1 MAINSI
7 NPQGNLVDGDGK
19 PAYAREVIPMRIQ
32 DEMRVSYTRYAM
44 SVIVGR
50 ALPDVRDGLKPVHRR
65 ILYAMYDQNMTPDR
79 RREKCASA
87 VGEVLKKYHP
97 HGDQSVYDALV
108 RMAQDFSMRYRLVDG
123 QGNFGCFT
131 GDTRVLLLDGTT
143 PTFEELAARP
153 KDEIFPV
160 YSVNGEGEI
169 AVGEG
174 RFSRVTRKD
183 APLVELVFDDGSTV
197 RCTPDHK
204 FLLRDGSWKEAAT
217 LTVDD
222 SLMAGHFDTAKINA
236 KTSDYLRV
244 RQPKTGQWQFVH
256 RLSDEFN
263 SAKGLAREFDGAF
276 VRHHKNGNRFDNS
289 PSNIERMDW
298 LEHFHLHAAQM
309 KGLWTSDEFR
319 TAQRAGVA
327 AYYNDNPQAR
337 QIRRERMSAQN
348 KSVLFRAQSGPRV
361 GASLRAR
368 FQNDPQLALEISARM
383 KKLWADADYRAKM
396 SEALL
401 GVEKAPMSPDVA
413 ARVKR
418 IIAQKSR
425 AMWAKDAK
433 RAQITQAIVA
443 ALSSE
448 AVRERLS
455 ELSRARWQAPQY
467 RAKFAP
473 DHHAQMARALWA
485 KPQTREL
492 HRDKIARQWNDEAF
506 RAAHREGRRK
516 GWARRQDE
524 NPDVMR
530 ELAAKSSASLQL
542 KWREPDY
549 KSRVMRTKIAGF
561 AAKLVALHGAGA
573 LSPELYDESRDAN
586 WIPNAAK
593 AVAYFGSFEALS
605 QAAQTHNHRVVFVQ
619 HLNETCD
626 VYDITVD
633 EHHNFMLANGCVVH
647 NSVDGDAAAA
657 YRYTEARLA
666 PLAMELMRD
675 IESETVDFGP
685 NFSETTTEPTVFPSV
700 YPNLLVNGSAG
711 IAVGMATNIPPH
723 NLGEVCD
730 AVGVLI
736 DNPEASIS
744 DLMAVCPA
752 PDFPTAGLILGT
764 KGATSA
770 YHTGRGSVIMQARA
784 TIEPFD
790 NGRSAII
797 ITELPYQVNKATL
810 IENIAALA
818 RDKRIEGISELRDES
833 DRQGMRIV
841 MEIKRDANPNV
852 VLNFLYK
859 HTALRTSFGINMLA
873 IVDGQP
879 KVLTLKTVLEAF
891 VRHREDVITRR
902 SKFQLRKAEARGHI
916 LEGLRAILASIDDVI
931 ALIRSSASR
940 EDARNRL
947 MNEGVPA
954 YADGRKTGEQVVLSE
969 IQSNAVLDMRLGQ
982 LTQLDRMK
990 IDDEYADLMKEIE
1003 RLRGILE
1010 SPQKVR
1016 GIIKADMVRIKK
1028 EYGDPRRTQIFARE
1042 AQELKPEDLI
1052 AEEDVVVTITRDGY
1066 IKKLPKDTYN
1076 VQGRGGRGKVGL
1088 NKKEEDMIEHLFVC
1102 STHHTLLI
1110 FTNRGKVY
1118 QLRAFEIPTASRQ
1131 AKGTP
1136 IVNLL
1141 QVERGEY
1148 VTAALN
1154 IAEFS
1159 DDRYLFMV
1167 TRDGTVKK
1175 TAMSA
1180 YATKLQKGIIAIN
1193 LEGSDELRFVF
1204 QTDGKKEIILASR
1217 QGMSVRF
1224 NEFPIEGANGALK
1237 GGVKAT
1243 GRNTSGVYGMR
1254 FKSENDYIVG
1264 AVAADEETVML
1275 TVSEKGLGK
1284 RTKIEDYRLT
1294 GRGGTGVIT
1303 LKVNDKTGELVSL
1316 QSVKDDEELLIITKN
1331 GIVIRQRIEAIRET
1345 GRVAQGVKL
1354 INLDDDDSVA
1364 AVAKILQEPEGD
1376 EAQASDGSPEG
1387 EEVGEVGEVEETV
1400 EA

>member
-1 MAINSI
+1 MAINSL
-7 NPQGNLVDGDGK
+7 NGQGNLVDADGNQ
-19 PAYAREVIPMRIQ
+19 AFAREVIPMRIQ

-123 QGNFGCFT
+123 QGNFG
-131 GDTRVLLLDGTT
+131 
-143 PTFEELAARP
+143 
-153 KDEIFPV
+153 
-160 YSVNGEGEI
+160 
-169 AVGEG
+169 
-174 RFSRVTRKD
+174 
-183 APLVELVFDDGSTV
+183 
-197 RCTPDHK
+197 
-204 FLLRDGSWKEAAT
+204 
-217 LTVDD
+217 
-222 SLMAGHFDTAKINA
+222 
-236 KTSDYLRV
+236 
-244 RQPKTGQWQFVH
+244 
-256 RLSDEFN
+256 
-263 SAKGLAREFDGAF
+263 
-276 VRHHKNGNRFDNS
+276 
-289 PSNIERMDW
+289 
-298 LEHFHLHAAQM
+298 
-309 KGLWTSDEFR
+309 
-319 TAQRAGVA
+319 
-327 AYYNDNPQAR
+327 
-337 QIRRERMSAQN
+337 
-348 KSVLFRAQSGPRV
+348 
-361 GASLRAR
+361 
-368 FQNDPQLALEISARM
+368 
-383 KKLWADADYRAKM
+383 
-396 SEALL
+396 
-401 GVEKAPMSPDVA
+401 
-413 ARVKR
+413 
-418 IIAQKSR
+418 
-425 AMWAKDAK
+425 
-433 RAQITQAIVA
+433 
-443 ALSSE
+443 
-448 AVRERLS
+448 
-455 ELSRARWQAPQY
+455 
-467 RAKFAP
+467 
-473 DHHAQMARALWA
+473 
-485 KPQTREL
+485 
-492 HRDKIARQWNDEAF
+492 
-506 RAAHREGRRK
+506 
-516 GWARRQDE
+516 
-524 NPDVMR
+524 
-530 ELAAKSSASLQL
+530 
-542 KWREPDY
+542 
-549 KSRVMRTKIAGF
+549 
-561 AAKLVALHGAGA
+561 
-573 LSPELYDESRDAN
+573 
-586 WIPNAAK
+586 
-593 AVAYFGSFEALS
+593 
-605 QAAQTHNHRVVFVQ
+605 
-619 HLNETCD
+619 
-626 VYDITVD
+626 
-633 EHHNFMLANGCVVH
+633 
-647 NSVDGDAAAA
+647 SVDGDAAAA

-736 DNPEASIS
+736 DNPDASIS

-810 IENIAALA
+810 IENIAMLA
-818 RDKRIEGISELRDES
+818 REKRIEGISELRDES

-879 KVLTLKTVLEAF
+879 KVLTLKSVLEAF

-902 SKFQLRKAEARGHI
+902 SKFQLRKAEARAHI

-931 ALIRSSASR
+931 ALIRSSQSR

-947 MNEGVPA
+947 MNEGVPG

-1016 GIIKADMVRIKK
+1016 GIIKADMARIKK

-1154 IAEFS
+1154 IADFS
-1159 DDRYLFMV
+1159 DSRFLFMV

-1175 TAMSA
+1175 TPLSA

-1193 LEGSDELRFVF
+1193 LEGADELRFVF

-1224 NEFPIEGANGALK
+1224 NEDKVRPLSRNSI
-1237 GGVKAT
+1237 GVT
-1243 GRNTSGVYGMR
+1243 GMR
-1254 FKSENDYIVG
+1254 FKSENPGDYIVG
-1264 AVAADEETVML
+1264 AVAADADTKML
-1275 TVSEKGLGK
+1275 TVSEKGIGK
-1284 RTKIEDYRLT
+1284 RSQIDDYRLSN
-1294 GRGGTGVIT
+1294 RGGTGVIT
-1303 LKVNDKTGELVSL
+1303 LKVNDNTGELVSL
-1316 QSVKDDEELLIITKN
+1316 QSVRDDEELLIITKN
-1331 GIVIRQRIEAIRET
+1331 GIVIRQKIDNIRSIKRT
-1345 GRVAQGVKL
+1345 SQGVKL

-1376 EAQASDGSPEG
+1376 EEQASAELAEG
-1387 EEVGEVGEVEETV
+1387 DVAQSEEVEETV

>member
-1 MAINSI
+1 MAINTLNGS
-7 NPQGNLVDGDGK
+7 GNLVDADGK

-123 QGNFGCFT
+123 QGNFG
-131 GDTRVLLLDGTT
+131 
-143 PTFEELAARP
+143 
-153 KDEIFPV
+153 
-160 YSVNGEGEI
+160 
-169 AVGEG
+169 
-174 RFSRVTRKD
+174 
-183 APLVELVFDDGSTV
+183 
-197 RCTPDHK
+197 
-204 FLLRDGSWKEAAT
+204 
-217 LTVDD
+217 
-222 SLMAGHFDTAKINA
+222 
-236 KTSDYLRV
+236 
-244 RQPKTGQWQFVH
+244 
-256 RLSDEFN
+256 
-263 SAKGLAREFDGAF
+263 
-276 VRHHKNGNRFDNS
+276 
-289 PSNIERMDW
+289 
-298 LEHFHLHAAQM
+298 
-309 KGLWTSDEFR
+309 
-319 TAQRAGVA
+319 
-327 AYYNDNPQAR
+327 
-337 QIRRERMSAQN
+337 
-348 KSVLFRAQSGPRV
+348 
-361 GASLRAR
+361 
-368 FQNDPQLALEISARM
+368 
-383 KKLWADADYRAKM
+383 
-396 SEALL
+396 
-401 GVEKAPMSPDVA
+401 
-413 ARVKR
+413 
-418 IIAQKSR
+418 
-425 AMWAKDAK
+425 
-433 RAQITQAIVA
+433 
-443 ALSSE
+443 
-448 AVRERLS
+448 
-455 ELSRARWQAPQY
+455 
-467 RAKFAP
+467 
-473 DHHAQMARALWA
+473 
-485 KPQTREL
+485 
-492 HRDKIARQWNDEAF
+492 
-506 RAAHREGRRK
+506 
-516 GWARRQDE
+516 
-524 NPDVMR
+524 
-530 ELAAKSSASLQL
+530 
-542 KWREPDY
+542 
-549 KSRVMRTKIAGF
+549 
-561 AAKLVALHGAGA
+561 
-573 LSPELYDESRDAN
+573 
-586 WIPNAAK
+586 
-593 AVAYFGSFEALS
+593 
-605 QAAQTHNHRVVFVQ
+605 
-619 HLNETCD
+619 
-626 VYDITVD
+626 
-633 EHHNFMLANGCVVH
+633 
-647 NSVDGDAAAA
+647 SVDGDAAAA

-675 IESETVDFGP
+675 IEAETVDFGP
-685 NFSETTTEPTVFPSV
+685 NFSETTTEPTVMPSV
-700 YPNLLVNGSAG
+700 YPNLLVNGSSG

-730 AVGVLI
+730 AVGILI
-736 DNPEASIS
+736 DNPDATIA
-744 DLMAVCPA
+744 DLMTVCPG

-764 KGATSA
+764 KGANAA

-810 IENIAALA
+810 IENIAMLA
-818 RDKRIEGISELRDES
+818 REKRIEGISELRDES

-841 MEIKRDANPNV
+841 MEIKRDANPSV

-859 HTALRTSFGINMLA
+859 HTALRTSFGVNTLA
-873 IVDGQP
+873 IVDGSP
-879 KVLTLKTVLEAF
+879 KVLTLKSALEAF

-902 SKFQLRKAEARGHI
+902 SKFQLRKAEARAHI
-916 LEGLRAILASIDDVI
+916 LEGLRAILASIDEVI
-931 ALIRSSASR
+931 ALIRSSQSR

-954 YADGRKTGEQVVLSE
+954 YIDGVRASDGTMVTLSE
-969 IQSNAVLDMRLGQ
+969 IQANAVLDMRLGQ
-982 LTQLDRMK
+982 LTQLDRLK

-1028 EYGDPRRTQIFARE
+1028 EYGDPRRTQIIQRE

-1136 IVNLL
+1136 IINLL
-1141 QVERGEY
+1141 QVEQGEY

-1154 IAEFS
+1154 IADFS
-1159 DDRYLFMV
+1159 DTRYLFMV
-1167 TRDGTVKK
+1167 TRGGTVKK
-1175 TAMSA
+1175 TALSA

-1193 LEGSDELRFVF
+1193 LDGADELRFVF
-1204 QTDGKKEIILASR
+1204 QTDGHKEIILASR

-1224 NEFPIEGANGALK
+1224 NEFPVEKNGETK

-1254 FKSENDYIVG
+1254 FKTEDDYIVG

-1303 LKVNDKTGELVSL
+1303 LKVNEKTGELVSL
-1316 QSVKDDEELLIITKN
+1316 QSVREDEELLIITKN
-1331 GIVIRQRIEAIRET
+1331 GIVMRQRIDYIGSKTLSRT
-1345 GRVAQGVKL
+1345 AQGVKL

-1376 EAQASDGSPEG
+1376 DIDTLAQSPDAGVET
-1387 EEVGEVGEVEETV
+1387 EVEETEEV

>member
-1 MAINSI
+1 MAINTL
-7 NPQGNLVDGDGK
+7 NGQGNLVDADGNA
-19 PAYAREVIPMRIQ
+19 AYAREIIPMRIQ

-123 QGNFGCFT
+123 QGNFG
-131 GDTRVLLLDGTT
+131 
-143 PTFEELAARP
+143 
-153 KDEIFPV
+153 
-160 YSVNGEGEI
+160 
-169 AVGEG
+169 
-174 RFSRVTRKD
+174 
-183 APLVELVFDDGSTV
+183 
-197 RCTPDHK
+197 
-204 FLLRDGSWKEAAT
+204 
-217 LTVDD
+217 
-222 SLMAGHFDTAKINA
+222 
-236 KTSDYLRV
+236 
-244 RQPKTGQWQFVH
+244 
-256 RLSDEFN
+256 
-263 SAKGLAREFDGAF
+263 
-276 VRHHKNGNRFDNS
+276 
-289 PSNIERMDW
+289 
-298 LEHFHLHAAQM
+298 
-309 KGLWTSDEFR
+309 
-319 TAQRAGVA
+319 
-327 AYYNDNPQAR
+327 
-337 QIRRERMSAQN
+337 
-348 KSVLFRAQSGPRV
+348 
-361 GASLRAR
+361 
-368 FQNDPQLALEISARM
+368 
-383 KKLWADADYRAKM
+383 
-396 SEALL
+396 
-401 GVEKAPMSPDVA
+401 
-413 ARVKR
+413 
-418 IIAQKSR
+418 
-425 AMWAKDAK
+425 
-433 RAQITQAIVA
+433 
-443 ALSSE
+443 
-448 AVRERLS
+448 
-455 ELSRARWQAPQY
+455 
-467 RAKFAP
+467 
-473 DHHAQMARALWA
+473 
-485 KPQTREL
+485 
-492 HRDKIARQWNDEAF
+492 
-506 RAAHREGRRK
+506 
-516 GWARRQDE
+516 
-524 NPDVMR
+524 
-530 ELAAKSSASLQL
+530 
-542 KWREPDY
+542 
-549 KSRVMRTKIAGF
+549 
-561 AAKLVALHGAGA
+561 
-573 LSPELYDESRDAN
+573 
-586 WIPNAAK
+586 
-593 AVAYFGSFEALS
+593 
-605 QAAQTHNHRVVFVQ
+605 
-619 HLNETCD
+619 
-626 VYDITVD
+626 
-633 EHHNFMLANGCVVH
+633 
-647 NSVDGDAAAA
+647 SVDGDAAAA

-685 NFSETTTEPTVFPSV
+685 NFSESTTEPIVFPSV

-730 AVGVLI
+730 AVTVLI
-736 DNPEASIS
+736 DKPDASIS
-744 DLMAVCPA
+744 DLMAVCPG

-784 TIEPFD
+784 TIEPMD
-790 NGRSAII
+790 GGRNAII
-797 ITELPYQVNKATL
+797 VTELPYQVNKATL

-818 RDKRIEGISELRDES
+818 REKRVEGISELRDES

-841 MEIKRDANPNV
+841 MEIKRDANPSV

-859 HTALRTSFGINMLA
+859 HTALRTSFGINTLA
-873 IVDGQP
+873 IVDGSP
-879 KVLTLKTVLEAF
+879 KVLTLKSVLEAF

-902 SKFQLRKAEARGHI
+902 SKFQLRKAEARAHI

-931 ALIRSSASR
+931 ALIRSSQSR

-947 MNEGVPA
+947 MNEGVPG
-954 YADGRKTGEQVVLSE
+954 YTDGRLTGEQVILSE

-1010 SPQKVR
+1010 SPEKVR
-1016 GIIKADMVRIKK
+1016 GIIKTDMVRIKK
-1028 EYGDPRRTQIFARE
+1028 EYGDPRRTQIIQRE

-1154 IAEFS
+1154 ISDFS

-1167 TRDGTVKK
+1167 TQGGTVKK
-1175 TAMSA
+1175 TSLSA

-1193 LEGSDELRFVF
+1193 LEGNDELRFVF

-1217 QGMSVRF
+1217 NGMSVRF
-1224 NEFPIEGANGALK
+1224 NEDKVRPM
-1237 GGVKAT
+1237 
-1243 GRNTSGVYGMR
+1243 GRNSIGVTGMR
-1254 FKSENDYIVG
+1254 FKSDNDYIVG
-1264 AVAADEETVML
+1264 AVAADEDTQML

-1284 RTKIEDYRLT
+1284 RSEIGDYRLSN
-1294 GRGGTGVIT
+1294 RGGTGVIT
-1303 LKVNDKTGELVSL
+1303 LKVTDKTGLLVSL
-1316 QSVKDDEELLIITKN
+1316 QSVRDDEELLIITKQ
-1331 GIVIRQRIEAIRET
+1331 GIVIRQPIDTIRET
-1345 GRVAQGVKL
+1345 GRTAQGVKL
-1354 INLDDDDSVA
+1354 INLDNDDSVA

-1376 EAQASDGSPEG
+1376 EDAKPAQLSLDG
-1387 EEVGEVGEVEETV
+1387 EEPEPEEDETEEAEEESEVE
-1400 EA
+1400 A